1 METETQIQREEG
13 YEAVGAE
20 TGVMKL
26 QAEES
31 EGKPVAQK
39 LEEARRGS
47 PLQVSGEARPYQ
59 HLDFRLPGSRTE
71 RK

>member
-39 LEEARRGS
+39 LEEARKDP
-47 PLQVSGEARPYQ
+47 PLEPCQGA
-59 HLDFRLPGSRTE
+59 
-71 RK
+71 